1 MLNFR
6 LFLLRARSAGDFE
19 FNAIW
24 PKRMKR
30 KEKRREEKKF

>member
-24 PKRMKR
+24 PKRKEKKR
-30 KEKRREEKKF
+30 K